1 LLHFLTENSHK
12 KRAPFPTG
20 KIAAATMPKT
30 KIEVEAAPER
40 PLKSQK
46 LDTEFPVPLS
56 MDDIND
62 HCVLEIFKCLS
73 VEELN
78 SVAVFISKRYY
89 ELRNH
94 DSLDQTRTGTIVF
107 TESSTLDSIRNAF
120 VAQGWNHVFTGNRT
134 RLKVV
139 GLGRTLDIPAK
150 VERSTDYL
158 LANVPCLDMSGTSSV
173 QAETQEISSLNNI
186 EAFAAMLPNL
196 EELDLSY

>member
-1 LLHFLTENSHK
+1 
-12 KRAPFPTG
+12 
-20 KIAAATMPKT
+20 
-30 KIEVEAAPER
+30 
-40 PLKSQK
+40 
-46 LDTEFPVPLS
+46 

-94 DSLDQTRTGTIVF
+94 DSLDQTRIIS

-120 VAQGWNHVFTGNRT
+120 VAQGWNQVFTGNRT

-139 GLGRTLDIPAK
+139 GLGRTLDIPAE

-158 LANVPCLDMSGTSSV
+158 LANVPCLDMSGTPSV

-196 EELDLSY
+196 EKLDLSY